1 MGLLNRFT
9 GLFRRHRLERE
20 LGEELQLHIELKT
33 QENIA
38 AGMPPEEARYAALR
52 AFGGVEQ
59 KKEQCRDA
67 DRLRWLEDVIQ
78 DLRYGLRQLRRN
90 PGFTA
95 VAVLTLAL
103 GIGANTA
110 IFTLINAVMLRS
122 LPVADP
128 GQLYRLG
135 DNNNCCEMTGI
146 TQNGGSYVLYSYPL
160 YNALRSHT
168 PEFSE
173 LAAFTPFL
181 LQLAVRGTGA
191 AGHAKPYNGE
201 LVSGNYFKM
210 FGIRALAG
218 RALAADD
225 DNPGA
230 SPVAV
235 MSYHTWQQD
244 YGLDAAVI
252 GSTFMINGQPFTVIG
267 VAPSGFY
274 GDTLRSDPPDF
285 WFPLGTEPSL
295 NREGSRL
302 SRPGLAWLYV
312 IGRLKP
318 GPNVENVQSHLT
330 VELQQ
335 WLWQTGYASASPQER
350 TDTTL
355 VNTVRQEIAQQ
366 HIALTPARDGVNEMQ
381 TDYAAGLRLLMIV
394 AGLVLLIAC
403 ANIANL
409 LLARGAARRGNIAVR
424 AALGASRNR
433 LIRQVV
439 TESVLLSV
447 LGGLVGLYVAF
458 MGCRIVLL
466 LAFRGAHYVPITAVP
481 SWPVL
486 AFAFLLSLA
495 TGIMFGAV
503 PARTASHAN
512 PAEALSGAGR
522 STNDRSG
529 LPRRS
534 LVIVQVALSLVLLI
548 SAGLL
553 TQSLRNLENQKFGFI
568 TQGRLIAHV
577 KPPQIGY
584 IPMML
589 YGFYQR
595 VEEHLTQ
602 IPGVLSASLSDYSP
616 MEGAN
621 WNQDVYIEGRRPGDS
636 HQDLNSSLDRV
647 SPHYFETIGTRL
659 LRGRVI
665 NDGDTPTSRRVAVV
679 NQTFVRK
686 FFPNQDPIG
695 HHFGLDGVSHS
706 ADYEI
711 VGVVEDAKYQDAR
724 ASAYPT
730 AFLPLLQIPAQGAGY
745 DIELHVAGKPESLGS
760 TVRRTLAA
768 ISPNLTV
775 LSMTSF
781 DEQVALNFNQDRLIA
796 RLTEL
801 FGLLALLVAC
811 VGLYGVT
818 AYAVARRT
826 NEIGVRMALG
836 AGRQSILALILRGA
850 LTQIIVGLAI
860 GVPLALVLVRLFSS
874 FLYGVKPTDPLTCVA
889 VSLILLAVALVA
901 CYIPARRATKVDP
914 MVALRDE

>member
-1 MGLLNRFT
+1 MSWLSRIAAIV
-9 GLFRRHRLERE
+9 RSRKLERD
-20 LGEELQLHIELKT
+20 LDEELQFHIELKT

-59 KKEQCRDA
+59 KKEECRDA
-67 DRLRWLEDVIQ
+67 DHLRWLEDIFQ
-78 DLRYGLRQLRRN
+78 DLRYGLRQLHRN
-90 PGFTA
+90 PGFTT

-110 IFTLINAVMLRS
+110 IFSLIDAVMLKS

-160 YNALRSHT
+160 YKALRSHT

-173 LAAFTPFL
+173 AAAFTPFL
-181 LQLAVRGTGA
+181 LQLAVRRTGA
-191 AGHAKPYNGE
+191 SEHAKSYNGE
-201 LVSGNYFKM
+201 LVSGNYFKT

-218 RALAADD
+218 RALTADED
-225 DNPGA
+225 
-230 SPVAV
+230 SPSAPPVTL
-235 MSYHTWQQD
+235 MNYHTWQQD
-244 YGLDAAVI
+244 YGLDPAVI
-252 GSTFMINGQPFTVIG
+252 GSTFMINGLPFTVIG
-267 VAPSGFY
+267 VTPPGFY

-285 WFPLGTEPSL
+285 WLPLGTEPAL

-318 GPNVENVQSHLT
+318 GSSVENVQSHLT

-335 WLWQTGYASASPQER
+335 WLWQTGSASASPQER
-350 TDTTL
+350 TDTAL
-355 VNTVRQEIAQQ
+355 VNRVRQEIARQ
-366 HIALTPARDGVNEMQ
+366 HIRLTPAGNGVNEMQ

-394 AGLVLLIAC
+394 AVLVLLIAC

-409 LLARGAARRGNIAVR
+409 LLARGAARRGNLAVR
-424 AALGASRNR
+424 AALGASRSR
-433 LIRQVV
+433 LIRQVA

-447 LGGLVGLYVAF
+447 LGGLAGLYVAF
-458 MGCRIVLL
+458 IGCRIILL
-466 LAFRGAHYVPITAVP
+466 LAFRGAHYVPITAAP
-481 SWPVL
+481 SSPVL

-495 TGIMFGAV
+495 TGIAFGAV
-503 PARTASHAN
+503 PARTASHTDPGEVLA
-512 PAEALSGAGR
+512 GAGR

-534 LVIVQVALSLVLLI
+534 LVIVQVAVSLVLLI
-548 SAGLL
+548 AAGLL

-568 TQGRLIAHV
+568 TQGRLIAHI
-577 KPPQIGY
+577 KPPQTGY
-584 IPMML
+584 TPTML
-589 YGFYQR
+589 YRFYQQ
-595 VEEHLTQ
+595 VEENLTQ
-602 IPGVLSASLSDYSP
+602 IPGVLSVSLSDYSP

-636 HQDLNSSLDRV
+636 QRDLNSSLDRV

-665 NDGDTPTSRRVAVV
+665 NDGDTPSSRRVAVV

-686 FFPNQDPIG
+686 FFPNQDPVG
-695 HHFGLDGVSHS
+695 QHFGLDDVSHS

-724 ASAYPT
+724 APAYPT
-730 AFLPLLQIPAQGAGY
+730 AFLPLLQMPAEGAGY
-745 DIELHVAGKPESLGS
+745 DIELRVAGKPESLGS
-760 TVRRTLAA
+760 AIRRALDG

-781 DEQVALNFNQDRLIA
+781 GEQVALNFNQDRLVA

-836 AGRQSILALILRGA
+836 ASRQSILALILRMA
-850 LTQIIVGLAI
+850 LIQIIVGLAI
-860 GVPLALVLVRLFSS
+860 GVPLALALARVFSS
-874 FLYGVKPTDPLTCVA
+874 FLYGVKTTDPLTFIA
-889 VSLILLAVALVA
+889 VSLILIAVALAA
-901 CYIPARRATKVDP
+901 CFIPARRAAKVDP
-914 MVALRDE
+914 MVALRYE